1 MAKLILNPTSPA
13 RRDIPLP
20 RSVLSIGRDPSNDLV
35 LPDAMV
41 SRRHA
46 VIEFRSS
53 QYFLRDCNSSNG
65 SLINGDRISEREL
78 RDGDLLAIGTVRLLY
93 REEAE
98 LELGA
103 KVVPHPSAPR
113 LTCNACKADYR
124 KGDVFCRQCGGRV
137 QEAPVRVTCTACGTA
152 VLLPARFCN
161 ACGGAL
167 ARTDSLEGTQPRARP
182 EDGAESERA
191 DVGARSGQA
200 DPPAHEAAVAGAS
213 PQADG
218 AAEAVAIEG
227 GRAGLPEAGPEVPG
241 HAQPEVLERTEE
253 AERPQPAPLAAPAT
267 PRGALRLAAVAP
279 PKPVP
284 LRARDRHAAPM
295 LRPVPL
301 IARPVPVAVPSS
313 AAVTDEQRETVPSVG
328 PRRLASA
335 GARLAAAT
343 ADLALVACAGLL
355 LVGPAAFVVLRS
367 RSADVGSPGFLSILW
382 LVSAGVAALAVAAG
396 YHILFW
402 GLRGATPGKRLLGL
416 AVEGLDGAFPIGLKR
431 ASLRLLGY
439 ALSGAALG
447 LGFVVIVFGATS
459 VHDRLAR
466 TLVVRRAAP

>member
-46 VIEFRSS
+46 VIEFRAS

-93 REEAE
+93 REEAD

-103 KVVPHPSAPR
+103 KVVPHPSSPR
-113 LTCNACKADYR
+113 LSCPACKADYR
-124 KGDVFCRQCGGRV
+124 KGDVFCRQCGARV

-167 ARTDSLEGTQPRARP
+167 ARTDSLEGTRPRAQP
-182 EDGAESERA
+182 QDSASEGSEAPGGGPAAVLDDGIQAP
-191 DVGARSGQA
+191 DVSARSNA
-200 DPPAHEAAVAGAS
+200 DAEGAAVGVERPS
-213 PQADG
+213 PADG
-218 AAEAVAIEG
+218 Q
-227 GRAGLPEAGPEVPG
+227 
-241 HAQPEVLERTEE
+241 HAPASHADLDALEHTEE
-253 AERPQPAPLAAPAT
+253 VSRPPLAAPAT

-279 PKPVP
+279 PNQAF
-284 LRARDRHAAPM
+284 LRARDKHAAPM

-301 IARPVPVAVPSS
+301 MARPAPAAAPASV
-313 AAVTDEQRETVPSVG
+313 AVTDELRETVPSVG
-328 PRRLASA
+328 PRKPATPA
-335 GARLAAAT
+335 ARLAAAV

-355 LVGPAAFVVLRS
+355 LVGPAAFVALRS

-382 LVSAGVAALAVAAG
+382 LVSAGVATLAIAAG

-402 GLRGATPGKRLLGL
+402 GLRGATPGKRWLGL

-431 ASLRLLGY
+431 ATLRLLGY

-447 LGFVVIVFGATS
+447 LGFVVILFGATS

>member
-46 VIEFRSS
+46 VIEFRTS

-93 REEAE
+93 REEAD

-113 LTCNACKADYR
+113 LHCPTCKADYR
-124 KGDVFCRQCGGRV
+124 KGDAYCRQCGARV
-137 QEAPVRVTCTACGTA
+137 QEAPARVTCTACGTA

-161 ACGGAL
+161 ACGSTL
-167 ARTDSLEGTQPRARP
+167 ARTDSLEGTRPRAQP
-182 EDGAESERA
+182 ENDAPEGPAEASLA
-191 DVGARSGQA
+191 PSASGSA
-200 DPPAHEAAVAGAS
+200 SAAAI

-218 AAEAVAIEG
+218 AVEPSAAAEGAAPVL
-227 GRAGLPEAGPEVPG
+227 AGELPVPAPSEREA
-241 HAQPEVLERTEE
+241 ALERIEE
-253 AERPQPAPLAAPAT
+253 AALRRPVPLGGSAT
-267 PRGALRLAAVAP
+267 PRGALRLASAAP
-279 PKPVP
+279 PKPAAARV
-284 LRARDRHAAPM
+284 RDRHAAPM
-295 LRPVPL
+295 LRPVPF
-301 IARPVPVAVPSS
+301 IARPMADPVA
-313 AAVTDEQRETVPSVG
+313 AATAVTDEQRETVPSTG
-328 PRRLASA
+328 PRRLATP
-335 GARLAAAT
+335 GARLAAASV
-343 ADLALVACAGLL
+343 DLALVVCAGLL
-355 LVGPAAFVVLRS
+355 LVGPAAFFALRS
-367 RSADVGSPGFLSILW
+367 RGADVGSPGFLSILW

-416 AVEGLDGAFPIGLKR
+416 AVEGLDGAYPIGLKR
-431 ASLRLLGY
+431 ASLRLLGCV
-439 ALSGAALG
+439 LSGAALG
-447 LGFVVIVFGATS
+447 LGFVVILFGATS

-466 TLVVRRAAP
+466 TLVVRRTTS